1 MFYCIN
7 KGSHHAIATIEG
19 EAHVISENVCN
30 SLLQKCFLLHQFM
43 YKMQLYVSFIRL
55 SQTTS
60 FKLIFF
66 KSIIQ
71 FTIKL

>member
-55 SQTTS
+55 S
-60 FKLIFF
+60 
-66 KSIIQ
+66 
-71 FTIKL
+71 